1 MSETTV
7 RHKLPYILAAQA
19 QKHVTHN
26 EALRLLD
33 GLVNLHILAFDLD
46 TSPITPLQGNCY
58 TVGNNPTGDWAQHAS
73 SIAYYIDGSWMF
85 IEPFKGLRA
94 FDETNNRL
102 VHFDGNAWQSIAS
115 DPDKL
120 PRLGINTSAD
130 DTNLLAVKSDAV
142 LISTNDEATTPSG
155 DVRLTLNKTASND
168 TASLIFQ
175 TGYSARAEMGTT
187 GSDGFDVKVSADG
200 ANWKTAIS
208 IDEVTAEV
216 SLPFT
221 YNKAPGVLNLFSD
234 SGRFAG
240 VSNSSIVFSDTFQIP
255 SWASFLNGASMSEH
269 GKFYRNSLTYGGT
282 APVLDADI
290 EQLMESLMDVGRR
303 RYFPEFFVAK
313 IIAGTSTGSSKTY
326 SDNISR
332 HTQLY
337 AQGYLLPVQT
347 SFSYYVKVKTGDI
360 GLTGGN
366 ATKIYID
373 GVEQGISPLIL
384 ADSIW
389 HHVTIQEDYPVQESQ
404 RYSYSTIRF
413 YMRSGDES
421 IIAFPAMVAGIHHFD
436 TKTGLLPNVGEW

>member
-221 YNKAPGVLNLFSD
+221 NFDRRGMLNLFGD
-234 SGRFAG
+234 DGRFAG
-240 VSNSSIVFSDTFQIP
+240 SSNPSIIVSAAFKKPAWMTMTTIITVDITEAICRPEKQ
-255 SWASFLNGASMSEH
+255 
-269 GKFYRNSLTYGGT
+269 SLTIATT
-282 APVLDADI
+282 ATRPADAAI
-290 EQLMESLMDVGRR
+290 PAVIR
-303 RYFPEFFVAK
+303 
-313 IIAGTSTGSSKTY
+313 
-326 SDNISR
+326 NINR
-332 HTQLY
+332 
-337 AQGYLLPVQT
+337 V
-347 SFSYYVKVKTGDI
+347 
-360 GLTGGN
+360 
-366 ATKIYID
+366 
-373 GVEQGISPLIL
+373 
-384 ADSIW
+384 
-389 HHVTIQEDYPVQESQ
+389 
-404 RYSYSTIRF
+404 
-413 YMRSGDES
+413 
-421 IIAFPAMVAGIHHFD
+421 
-436 TKTGLLPNVGEW
+436 